1 MIKGLYTAYTG
12 MVNEQKRL
20 DVLTNNLANADTN
33 GYKKEGTTSQTFA
46 DELAIKIKDT
56 SSYGLNKKLGVISM
70 GVHLG
75 ETYTNYDQG
84 SIKVTDNE
92 TDVAL
97 AGNGFFAIA
106 FTNKA
111 GETSVKYT
119 RDGAFTVNTEGYLV
133 TKDGDYV
140 LNQAGAQNTDPNAR
154 IRLNPNAKITIDEL
168 GNIYQND
175 QLITRIGV
183 VDFDDY
189 NYISKYGENLY
200 DLVDGGQI
208 TASDAKVQQGCIEG
222 SNVNVVD
229 EMVKMI
235 TISRAYQAGPVYSL
249 WCWTQLL
256 FQVPPGLRLVFPHHL
271 HLSFWSEWSDITVI

>member
-1 MIKGLYTAYTG
+1 MVRGLYTAWTG
-12 MVNEQKRL
+12 LRNEEKRM
-20 DVLTNNLANADTN
+20 DVVTNNMANADTT
-33 GYKKEGTTSQTFA
+33 GYKKVDVTSQSF
-46 DELAIKIKDT
+46 DRQLAVKIDDPTIGPNIKQGI
-56 SSYGLNKKLGVISM
+56 GGVNLGVKI
-70 GVHLG
+70 G
-75 ETYTNYDQG
+75 ETYYDMSQG
-84 SIKVTDNE
+84 NFRQTEDQYNL
-92 TDVAL
+92 AL
-97 AGNGFFAIA
+97 SGSGFFTIS
-106 FTNKA
+106 TTDKS
-111 GETSVKYT
+111 GTTTTRYT
-119 RDGAFTVNTEGYLV
+119 RDGDFTVTRDGYLV

-175 QLITRIGV
+175 QLVTRIGV

-235 TISRAYQAGPVYSL
+235 TISRAYQAGQKVINTVDETL
-249 WCWTQLL
+249 DKTVN
-256 FQVPPGLRLVFPHHL
+256 QVGKV
-271 HLSFWSEWSDITVI
+271 